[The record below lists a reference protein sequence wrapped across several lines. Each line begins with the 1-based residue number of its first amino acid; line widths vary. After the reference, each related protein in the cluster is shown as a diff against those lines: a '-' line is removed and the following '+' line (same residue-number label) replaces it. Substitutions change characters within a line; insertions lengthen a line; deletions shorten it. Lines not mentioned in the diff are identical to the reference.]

1 MRKRLLSLFMTAVF
15 AVAVMAQGK
24 VKYVFYFIGD
34 GMGVNQV
41 NVTETY
47 LAALKGQIGF
57 EPILMSSLP
66 VVGLVNTYS
75 GTNGVTDS
83 AAGGT
88 ALATGSKTK
97 NGALGLTTDL
107 QAEVNSVAAWAKEA
121 GAAVGVSTS
130 VAIDHATP
138 AAFYAHVPKRQMY
151 YEIGKQL
158 VASGYDYFGGSDFH
172 AAGEKPEEG
181 SLYEQAEKAGY
192 TIAKGY
198 KDYMKKA
205 RTAGKMILLQSD
217 EANRKLEHDH
227 IPYAVD
233 RRKGD
238 LTLEEI
244 TRAGIS
250 FLTKQ
255 QKNGF
260 FLMVE
265 GGMIDY
271 ACHRNDIGTA
281 INEVLDMDRAIKV
294 AYEFYSQHPDETV
307 IIVTA
312 DHETGGLV
320 MGKGPY
326 ELHTDLLR
334 FQKMSKPELQWHLN
348 ELYKKA
354 PKRFGWPL
362 IERELKAQFGFWDGI
377 TLTDAQT
384 ERLKKRWT
392 AIEEAIMKNGKV
404 KDRINELGETACR
417 IISEAAMISWA
428 SGGHSNGYVPI
439 YAIGPG
445 TEVFQGR
452 IDNIEIAPA
461 IGKITGWKK

>member
-1 MRKRLLSLFMTAVF
+1 MTAVF

-57 EPILMSSLP
+57 EPILMSSFP

-97 NGALGLTTDL
+97 NGALGLSTDL
-107 QAEVNSVAAWAKEA
+107 QTEVNSVAAWAKEA

-217 EANRKLEHDH
+217 EANRKLDHDH

-250 FLTKQ
+250 FLTNQ
-255 QKNGF
+255 QKDGF

-294 AYEFYSQHPDETV
+294 AYEFYSQHPDETA

-354 PKRFGWPL
+354 PKRFGWAL
-362 IERELKAQFGFWDGI
+362 VERELKTQFGFWDGI
-377 TLTDAQT
+377 TLTEAQT

-392 AIEEAIMKNGKV
+392 AIEEAIRKNGKV

-417 IISEAAMISWA
+417 IMSEAAMISWA

-461 IGKITGWKK
+461 IGKIAGWKK

>member
-1 MRKRLLSLFMTAVF
+1 MIKKSFSLFLAVMF
-15 AVAVMAQGK
+15 TVAAVAQSQ

-47 LAALKGQIGF
+47 LAALKGRIGF
-57 EPILMSSLP
+57 EPILMSSFP

-88 ALATGSKTK
+88 ALATGHKTK

-107 QAEVNSVAAWAKEA
+107 QTDVHSVAAWAKDA
-121 GAAVGVSTS
+121 GAAVGVATS
-130 VAIDHATP
+130 VGIDHATP
-138 AAFYAHVPKRQMY
+138 ASFYAHVPKRQMY

-172 AAGEKPEEG
+172 NAADKPEEG
-181 SLYEQAEKAGY
+181 TLYEQAEKAGY

-198 KDYMKKA
+198 KDYVKKS
-205 RTAGKMILLQSD
+205 RTAEKMILLQSD
-217 EANRKLEHDH
+217 EANRKYNHDH
-227 IPYAVD
+227 IPYAID

-244 TRAGIS
+244 TRAGIN

-271 ACHRNDIGTA
+271 ACHRNDIGTV
-281 INEVLDMDRAIKV
+281 INEILDMDRAIKV
-294 AYEFYSQHPDETV
+294 AYEFYAQHPDETV
-307 IIVTA
+307 IIVSA

-354 PKRFGWPL
+354 PKRFDWAL
-362 IERELKAQFGFWDGI
+362 VEKELKTQWGFWDGI
-377 TLTDAQT
+377 KLSDGQT
-384 ERLKKRWT
+384 ARLKKRWD
-392 AIEEAIMKNGKV
+392 AIADAIKKNSKV
-404 KDRINELGETACR
+404 KDRINDLGETACR

-428 SGGHSNGYVPI
+428 SGGHSNGYVPV
-439 YAIGPG
+439 YAVGPG

-461 IGKITGWKK
+461 IGKIAGWKK

>member
-205 RTAGKMILLQSD
+205 RTAGKIILLQSD

-255 QKNGF
+255 QKDGF

-392 AIEEAIMKNGKV
+392 AIEEAIMKSGKV